1 MRRETGAITETA
13 SEEEEEE
20 CEGKTELI
28 FLYKNP
34 QTKDWGGG
42 DVRYEAPLWDRRL
55 SPQSA
60 PSCIHTSVL
69 LLIRNPR

>member
-13 SEEEEEE
+13 SEEEEEEE

-42 DVRYEAPLWDRRL
+42 GTFGTRRL
-55 SPQSA
+55 CGTVVCRLNLP
-60 PSCIHTSVL
+60 
-69 LLIRNPR
+69 PRASTPVCCS